1 MSTTKKL
8 GTRKYSRE
16 NKKRRNIQQEMAR
29 RKRRRKIRKSQMR
42 GRENA
47 QKEYESKKDVQT
59 VTGQALCDI
68 SQFEE
73 EIAETAQTIRLK
85 REEVI
90 IDESELHVHATPRSP
105 KSSSWLRWLLPTIF

>member
-1 MSTTKKL
+1 
-8 GTRKYSRE
+8 
-16 NKKRRNIQQEMAR
+16 MAR

-59 VTGQALCDI
+59 VTGQALCDL

-73 EIAETAQTIRLK
+73 EIAETAQTIRLR

-90 IDESELHVHATPRSP
+90 IDESELQHVCTTPRSP
-105 KSSSWLRWLLPTIF
+105 KSSWLRWLLPTIF